1 MKRGTVL
8 AKKTTLEGNFSMNYS
23 EAGTIAFLIGSSQQ
37 KDNEVKDLEA
47 EIENIKAAYNAQ
59 LSKDSIMAR

>member
-1 MKRGTVL
+1 
-8 AKKTTLEGNFSMNYS
+8 MNYS